1 MIKPSVFLFDMDG
14 LLLDTEQ
21 VMQETF
27 FDILAPHNI
36 PMDAALQFFLGLVGN
51 SGTQTRQKLLA
62 FLPDDL
68 PIERFE
74 QEWQTKFG
82 ARMAENVPLKP
93 HVTSALAALAEQGH
107 RMAVVTST
115 RSAQAQHHLTRAGII
130 QHFEVI
136 TGGDMVSANKPD
148 PAPYLETA
156 AKLGAAPNECFA
168 FEDSDPGITSA
179 MRAGCDATQIPDLRP
194 AGKPLPD
201 LGQRVASDLWQAL
214 QQIGVLGAQPD
225 QSGQ

>member
-14 LLLDTEQ
+14 LLLDTER

-27 FDILAPHNI
+27 FDILAPHNL
-36 PMDAALQFFLGLVGN
+36 PFDAVSQFFLSLVGN
-51 SGTQTRQKLLA
+51 SGAQTRQRLQS
-62 FLPDDL
+62 FLPPDL
-68 PIERFE
+68 PIEQFE
-74 QEWQTKFG
+74 EEWHSKFG

-93 HVTSALAALAEQGH
+93 YVASALAGLGAQGH

-115 RSAQAQHHLTRAGII
+115 RRAQAHHHLTQAGIV

-148 PAPYLETA
+148 PAPYFETA
-156 AKLGAAPNECFA
+156 AKLGAAPKACFA
-168 FEDSDPGITSA
+168 FEDSDPGIAAA
-179 MRAGCDATQIPDLRP
+179 MGAGCDATQIPDLRP

-201 LGQRVASDLWQAL
+201 LGQRVARDLWQAL
-214 QQIGVLGAQPD
+214 QQIGALGARPD